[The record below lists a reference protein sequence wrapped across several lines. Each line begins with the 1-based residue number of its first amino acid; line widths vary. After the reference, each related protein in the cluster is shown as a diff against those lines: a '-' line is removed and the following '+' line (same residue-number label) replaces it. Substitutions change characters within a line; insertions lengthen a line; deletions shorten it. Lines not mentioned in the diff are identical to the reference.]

1 MTHHHNHTTG
11 NLKISFF
18 LNLGFTLVELVGGF
32 LTNSMAIL
40 SDALHDLGDSVALG
54 TSWYLEKVAKRSRD
68 RSFSFGYKRFSL
80 LGAII
85 NSIVLV
91 VGSILILTKAI
102 PRLWQPESPNAEG
115 MFGLAILGV
124 IVNGLAVIRLRKGSS
139 INEQVVSWH
148 LLEDVLGWIAVL
160 IVSVV
165 LMFWELPILDPLLSI
180 MITLFVLYNVI
191 KSLRK
196 SWTIVLQGV
205 PEEVYV
211 QSIENTILAYQEV
224 QSVHD
229 LHVWTLD
236 GEYHILTAHVVVN
249 NKVSAQNLVSL
260 KCRLKEALNSEHI
273 NHVTLEMELENEDCG
288 QEEAV

>member
-1 MTHHHNHTTG
+1 M
-11 NLKISFF
+11 
-18 LNLGFTLVELVGGF
+18 
-32 LTNSMAIL
+32 TNSMAIL

-102 PRLWQPESPNAEG
+102 PRLWKPESPNAEG